1 MCLSCEYASALVD
14 SNKTEEALVYIDRQ
28 IEAVKASGSEY
39 LEALLATRADIL
51 VALQRYDEAREVID
65 ELAKENDYWGR
76 DRINYHLKNCTS
88 WRYAGRTMKFG
99 KNYRVGQI

>member
-1 MCLSCEYASALVD
+1 MVD

-51 VALQRYDEAREVID
+51 VALHRYDEAREVID

-76 DRINYHLKNCTS
+76 DRINYHLKKLYIMALC
-88 WRYAGRTMKFG
+88 
-99 KNYRVGQI
+99 GQDDEVWEELP

>member
-1 MCLSCEYASALVD
+1 MD

-65 ELAKENDYWGR
+65 ELAKRTITGAVTAS
-76 DRINYHLKNCTS
+76 IIISKNCTS

>member
-1 MCLSCEYASALVD
+1 MCLSCAYASALVD

-65 ELAKENDYWGR
+65 ELAKENDY
-76 DRINYHLKNCTS
+76 
-88 WRYAGRTMKFG
+88 
-99 KNYRVGQI
+99 